1 MNLKT
6 ECWITDKPYTLATE
20 RIKLY
25 ILLKAAGLKVDTTSF
40 ENTIRNGEGRY
51 KGHIGHVPR
60 TGLFP
65 AWQKSRD
72 RMIFETEE
80 ETMKFASGISI
91 KYTLSKEELIECLVK
106 MIKNEPIQGELGN
119 NTESRREG

>member
-6 ECWITDKPYTLATE
+6 EYWITDKPYTPATE

-40 ENTIRNGEGRY
+40 EDTIRNGEGRY

-65 AWQKSRD
+65 AWQLSRD
-72 RMIFETEE
+72 RMRFKHGDAIQHI
-80 ETMKFASGISI
+80 ISR
-91 KYTLSKEELIECLVK
+91 EELIEHLVK

>member
-6 ECWITDKPYTLATE
+6 ECWITDKPYTLATK

-25 ILLKAAGLKVDTTSF
+25 ILLKAAGFKVDTMVF
-40 ENTIRNGEGRY
+40 EDTIRNGEGRY

-65 AWQKSRD
+65 AWQKSRN
-72 RMIFETEE
+72 RMIFETEDVIRHV
-80 ETMKFASGISI
+80 ISR
-91 KYTLSKEELIECLVK
+91 EELIIHLVK
-106 MIKNEPIQGELGN
+106 MIKDNE
-119 NTESRREG
+119 SD